1 MSKKF
6 RSHEFNFCSLEFPS
20 QRSASLHSATT
31 QILSPLSSFTS
42 RHLQVVGQTRSESK
56 RDGGRPGG
64 CSPPPQHPPG
74 VCVCGQGLPLVL
86 VVLEFE
92 VEASARLEGVKVE
105 RPRLLPSSPS
115 LLVLRVQRILASIE
129 LLSHFWTE
137 KRRDAEAPQ
146 HINKQR

>member
-1 MSKKF
+1 M
-6 RSHEFNFCSLEFPS
+6 E
-20 QRSASLHSATT
+20 
-31 QILSPLSSFTS
+31 
-42 RHLQVVGQTRSESK
+42 
-56 RDGGRPGG
+56 GGRADVLHLPNV
-64 CSPPPQHPPG
+64 PQVC

-105 RPRLLPSSPS
+105 RPRLFPSSPS

-129 LLSHFWTE
+129 LLSHFWKE

-146 HINKQR
+146 HVNKQR